1 MNAALKVKKIDEQI
15 ETGGL
20 ASSLGFLLRMAQV
33 KVYEPFSGRPDS
45 PQLKPGE
52 FTVLWLIH
60 LNPGVRQGVV
70 ARKLNI
76 KPGHMTKLIRRL
88 EERQIVTRVIPDDD
102 RRSVELTLTD
112 SGQELVATTKDAFI
126 GNENLT
132 EHNLSEKEILQL
144 TDLLKKFVSFKQE

>member
-1 MNAALKVKKIDEQI
+1 MNAALKVKKADGQI

-20 ASSLGFLLRMAQV
+20 ANSLGFLLRMAQV
-33 KVYEPFSGRPDS
+33 KVYEPFSGQPDS

-76 KPGHMTKLIRRL
+76 KPGHMTKLVRRL

-102 RRSVELTLTD
+102 RRSVELTLTKAGND
-112 SGQELVATTKDAFI
+112 LVAATKDTFI
-126 GNENLT
+126 DNENLA
-132 EHNLSEKEILQL
+132 ENNLSEQEILQL
-144 TDLLKKFVSFKQE
+144 TELLKKFVGFKQE